1 MIHPGQNW
9 MKRDA
14 RGQRFDLY
22 FRVGSYQRIH
32 SYSFPHG

>member
-22 FRVGSYQRIH
+22 FMLT
-32 SYSFPHG
+32 